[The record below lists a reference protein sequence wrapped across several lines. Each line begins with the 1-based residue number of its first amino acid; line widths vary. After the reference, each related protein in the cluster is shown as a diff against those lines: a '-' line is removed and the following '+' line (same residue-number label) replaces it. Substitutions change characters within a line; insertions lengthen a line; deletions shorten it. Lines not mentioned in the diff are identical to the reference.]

1 MVSDLLKPQAHKWQS
16 SDASPIMWRGVCLAT
31 QYFMSLL
38 MERKFCIYLHKYI
51 YIYIHTY
58 GVYMHVCM
66 YMSVC
71 AYIYTRMYIYMPY
84 THVYVIHINCIFTL
98 RYSLL
103 SEIHSFFYL
112 LPSLYNKVC
121 HGILSSFPHCTTNFS
136 VANSEFAFPRR
147 HFICPA
153 LRGMINHIPL
163 LGYLRLFIYVRCCF
177 GKMHYEEGIES
188 WQGKLLC
195 TCYLFWKRWR
205 GGGEGEK
212 RNHQII

>member
-1 MVSDLLKPQAHKWQS
+1 MIVSDLLKPQIHKWQS
-16 SDASPIMWRGVCLAT
+16 SDASPIMRRGVCQAT

-38 MERKFCIYLHKYI
+38 MERKFCTYLHKYI
-51 YIYIHTY
+51 YTHIYC
-58 GVYMHVCM
+58 VYAHV
-66 YMSVC
+66 YVYVC
-71 AYIYTRMYIYMPY
+71 AYIYTHIYVHYIR
-84 THVYVIHINCIFTL
+84 VYVIHIYCIFTF
-98 RYSLL
+98 RYSLV
-103 SEIHSFFYL
+103 SEIYSFFYL

-147 HFICPA
+147 HFICPV

-163 LGYLRLFIYVRCCF
+163 LGYLRMFIYVRCCF

-188 WQGKLLC
+188 WQGKLLG
-195 TCYLFWKRWR
+195 TCYLFKKRWW

-212 RNHQII
+212 RNCQII